1 MTHVLIKNEEVSV
14 FDLPKAVSVNH
25 SELTVLKNQVVPE
38 TIKIAIQEKDSK
50 PFKITV
56 GENAQAKI
64 IFEISETEDVEREYF
79 VELDTKASSH
89 VKFLLVSN
97 IQSSHAT
104 LHFSSNHHQDSTTE
118 FIGGFISHVLNAK
131 LDMKLVGRGANLK
144 VRTIAVSATTNDQ
157 TLDVHMVHHAK
168 DTVAEMTNIGIAADS
183 GKIKLNGVGKIEQG
197 MKNSNAYQ
205 TLKGIIISDNAE
217 INVNPILIIDEY
229 DVKAGHAA
237 TVGRLEEE
245 VLYYLRSRGLTLE
258 EATKLVINGFLQP
271 VIDEIDDEPLKESVI
286 ALINERI

>member
-1 MTHVLIKNEEVSV
+1 MTHVLIRNEEITTG
-14 FDLPKAVSVNH
+14 DLPKGISVNH
-25 SELTVLKNQVVPE
+25 NELTVLKNHVIPE
-38 TIKIAIQEKDSK
+38 TIKISIQEKDSN
-50 PFKITV
+50 PFKVTI
-56 GENAQAKI
+56 GENAQVKI
-64 IFEISETEDVEREYF
+64 IFEVTEKENVEREYF
-79 VELDTKASSH
+79 IELNTKPSSN
-89 VKFLLVSN
+89 VKFLLISN
-97 IQSSHAT
+97 IQSSKGT
-104 LHFSSNHHQDSTTE
+104 LHFSSNHYQDSNTE

-245 VLYYLRSRGLTLE
+245 VLYYLRSRGLNLE
-258 EATKLVINGFLQP
+258 EATKLIINGFLQP